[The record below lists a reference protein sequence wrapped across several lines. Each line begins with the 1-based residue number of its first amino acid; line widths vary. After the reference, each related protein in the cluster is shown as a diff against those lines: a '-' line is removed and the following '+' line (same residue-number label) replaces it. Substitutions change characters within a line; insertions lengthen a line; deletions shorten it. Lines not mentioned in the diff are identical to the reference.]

1 MGFNKLFYYLNKGFS
16 DILPTYWLL
25 GDYRYK
31 IFSMKLSEI
40 NNILSDE
47 LKNLE
52 NEMTQR
58 AKTNVT
64 LINELSE
71 HIIKSGGKRLRPI
84 ILMLTSKITSSEVS
98 PNLIQVAVILE
109 FIHAAT
115 LLHDDVVDMSE
126 IRHSKDTAN
135 TIWGNKGAVLVGD
148 FLYSRAFE
156 MIVEIDD
163 TKIYQI
169 LAHTTNTIAQG
180 EVMQLMNIENLEIT
194 EEEYMEIIYRK
205 TAILFEAAA
214 KIGGVLS
221 KENNESIENL
231 GSYGRCFGI
240 AYQLRN
246 DYLDYF
252 GDSTLT
258 GKNIAEDLIEG
269 KVTLP
274 LIHSLRVSNDEER
287 LEITNKIINPKSDNF
302 LKINEILKKNK
313 SDKYLEKLI
322 DDFSKKSVS
331 FLDSYKSADVYKT
344 VIGLTEM
351 CKARFR

>member
-1 MGFNKLFYYLNKGFS
+1 
-16 DILPTYWLL
+16 
-25 GDYRYK
+25 
-31 IFSMKLSEI
+31 MKLSEI
-40 NNILSDE
+40 NKILRNE
-47 LKNLE
+47 LVDLE
-52 NEMTQR
+52 KEMTKR
-58 AKTNVT
+58 AKTSVP

-84 ILMLTSKITSSEVS
+84 ILMLLSKMTSTDDS
-98 PNLIQVAVILE
+98 PYMIKAAVILE

-126 IRHSKDTAN
+126 IRHSQDTAN

-156 MIVEIDD
+156 MIVEIDNP
-163 TKIYQI
+163 KIYQI

-180 EVMQLMNIENLEIT
+180 EVMQLMNIENIDIS
-194 EEEYMEIIYRK
+194 EESYMEIIYRK

-221 KENNESIENL
+221 NINDSSVEDL
-231 GSYGRCFGI
+231 GAYGKNFGI

-252 GDSTLT
+252 GDSSLT
-258 GKNIAEDLIEG
+258 GKNIAEDLVEG

-274 LIHSLRVSNDEER
+274 LIHSLRVSDDKER
-287 LEITNKIINPKSDNF
+287 DVIVEKIHNPKSDN
-302 LKINEILKKNK
+302 LSEINTVLKKNE
-313 SDKYLEKLI
+313 SDKYLEDLI
-322 DDFSKKSVS
+322 DEFSNIAIEC
-331 FLDSYKSADVYKT
+331 LDAYKSNDNYRALAS
-344 VIGLTEM
+344 LTEM
-351 CKARFR
+351 CKDRSK

>member
-1 MGFNKLFYYLNKGFS
+1 
-16 DILPTYWLL
+16 
-25 GDYRYK
+25 
-31 IFSMKLSEI
+31 MKLSEI
-40 NNILSDE
+40 NKILRNE
-47 LKNLE
+47 LVDLE
-52 NEMTQR
+52 KEMTKR
-58 AKTNVT
+58 AKTSVP

-84 ILMLTSKITSSEVS
+84 ILMLLSKMTSTADS
-98 PNLIQVAVILE
+98 PYMIKAAVILE

-126 IRHSKDTAN
+126 IRHSQDTAN

-156 MIVEIDD
+156 MIVEIDNP
-163 TKIYQI
+163 KIYQI

-180 EVMQLMNIENLEIT
+180 EVMQLMNIENVDIS
-194 EEEYMEIIYRK
+194 EESYMEIIYRK

-221 KENNESIENL
+221 NTNNSSVEDL
-231 GSYGRCFGI
+231 GAYGKNFGI

-252 GDSTLT
+252 GDSLLT
-258 GKNIAEDLIEG
+258 GKNIAEDLVEG

-274 LIHSLRVSNDEER
+274 LIHSLRVSNDKER
-287 LEITNKIINPKSDNF
+287 GVIVEKIHNPESDN
-302 LKINEILKKNK
+302 LSEINTTLKKNG
-313 SDKYLEKLI
+313 SDKYLENLI
-322 DDFSKKSVS
+322 DEFSNIAIEC
-331 FLDSYKSADVYKT
+331 LDAYKSNDNYRALT
-344 VIGLTEM
+344 SLTEM
-351 CKARFR
+351 CKDRSK

>member
-1 MGFNKLFYYLNKGFS
+1 
-16 DILPTYWLL
+16 
-25 GDYRYK
+25 
-31 IFSMKLSEI
+31 MKLSEI
-40 NNILSDE
+40 NKILRNE
-47 LKNLE
+47 LVDLE
-52 NEMTQR
+52 KEMTKR
-58 AKTNVT
+58 AKTSVP

-84 ILMLTSKITSSEVS
+84 ILMLLSKMTSTDDS
-98 PNLIQVAVILE
+98 PYMIKAAVILE

-126 IRHSKDTAN
+126 IRHSQDTAN

-156 MIVEIDD
+156 MIVEIDNP
-163 TKIYQI
+163 KIYQI

-180 EVMQLMNIENLEIT
+180 EVMQLMNIENVDIS
-194 EEEYMEIIYRK
+194 EESYMEIIYRK

-221 KENNESIENL
+221 NINDSSVEDL
-231 GSYGRCFGI
+231 GAYGKNFGI

-252 GDSTLT
+252 GDSSLT
-258 GKNIAEDLIEG
+258 GKNIAEDLVEG

-274 LIHSLRVSNDEER
+274 LIHSLRVSDDKER
-287 LEITNKIINPKSDNF
+287 DVIVEKIHNPKSDN
-302 LKINEILKKNK
+302 LSEINTVLKKNE
-313 SDKYLEKLI
+313 SDKYLEDLI
-322 DDFSKKSVS
+322 DEYSNIAIEC
-331 FLDSYKSADVYKT
+331 LDAYKSNDNYRALAS
-344 VIGLTEM
+344 LTEM
-351 CKARFR
+351 CKDRSK